1 MQFDIFTMLIVSTKV
16 FIINGS
22 GVNSFVKEMNLF
34 VLDGNIGNL
43 N

>member
-22 GVNSFVKEMNLF
+22 SVNSFVKEMNLF